1 MDKVVSIKN
10 LTIEFNRN
18 IEVVKNIN
26 LDVIKGKTTAI
37 VGESGSGKTLSALSM
52 LKLLPNGANIKTG
65 EIIFNNKNLLNFLL
79 EMYIKQ
85 SIKNAIAI
93 DCLIGPIPT
102 TIKK

>member
-37 VGESGSGKTLSALSM
+37 VGESGSGKTLSALSI
-52 LKLLPNGANIKTG
+52 LKLLPNGC
-65 EIIFNNKNLLNFLL
+65 LL
-79 EMYIKQ
+79 YT
-85 SIKNAIAI
+85 SPSPR
-93 DCLIGPIPT
+93 DS
-102 TIKK
+102 